1 MCNKKDVLAY
11 RFGGET
17 AEQWLAI
24 FREYRWDLEEEAE
37 ALIPPSR
44 KTITVGYGYPEKDSR
59 LSILHSYWRSTA
71 GPISQHRL
79 GADLFYRTAKI

>member
-44 KTITVGYGYPEKDSR
+44 KTITVDMVILRKIVVFPFYIVIGGVLQARS
-59 LSILHSYWRSTA
+59 LSIA
-71 GPISQHRL
+71 
-79 GADLFYRTAKI
+79 

>member
-1 MCNKKDVLAY
+1 MQIKKDVLAY

-37 ALIPPSR
+37 ALILAQQEDDHGW
-44 KTITVGYGYPEKDSR
+44 IW
-59 LSILHSYWRSTA
+59 LS
-71 GPISQHRL
+71 
-79 GADLFYRTAKI
+79 

>member
-1 MCNKKDVLAY
+1 MCNKKKDVLAY

-37 ALIPPSR
+37 ALILAQQEDDHGW
-44 KTITVGYGYPEKDSR
+44 IW
-59 LSILHSYWRSTA
+59 LS
-71 GPISQHRL
+71 
-79 GADLFYRTAKI
+79 

>member
-17 AEQWLAI
+17 VEQWLAI

-37 ALIPPSR
+37 ALILAQQEDDHGW
-44 KTITVGYGYPEKDSR
+44 IW
-59 LSILHSYWRSTA
+59 LS
-71 GPISQHRL
+71 
-79 GADLFYRTAKI
+79 